1 MLNVVADGDAL
12 GDREPLT
19 LWSCH
24 LDSWSFFGAV
34 QTQWRVGFGGREGL
48 DYGAVEIVMKRRR
61 IPEDQRDRLFADL
74 QVIEMAALAAWSEK
88 RA

>member
-1 MLNVVADGDAL
+1 MLNVRAEGDPL

-19 LWSCH
+19 LWSCNE
-24 LDSWSFFGAV
+24 DSWALFGAV

-48 DYGAVEIVMKRRR
+48 DYRAVEIVMQRRG